1 MSRAYACTIPESY
14 LRKAR
19 AGEFGEGGRS
29 RGLADPAERGA
40 NDQGR
45 GDGRARN
52 RMPRH
57 RPTASATVSLWFIV
71 PETAEIAISQP
82 FWPAY
87 MTVGCHDLNLD
98 AGAGNGSIF
107 YIKPYRKS
115 DRKNHKAEKF
125 R

>member
-19 AGEFGEGGRS
+19 AGAFGEGGRS

-40 NDQGR
+40 SDQGR

-52 RMPRH
+52 WMPRH

-71 PETAEIAISQP
+71 PDGRNRHLAAVLARLYDRRVPRSQSRCR
-82 FWPAY
+82 
-87 MTVGCHDLNLD
+87 GRERLDLL
-98 AGAGNGSIF
+98 
-107 YIKPYRKS
+107 
-115 DRKNHKAEKF
+115 H
-125 R
+125 